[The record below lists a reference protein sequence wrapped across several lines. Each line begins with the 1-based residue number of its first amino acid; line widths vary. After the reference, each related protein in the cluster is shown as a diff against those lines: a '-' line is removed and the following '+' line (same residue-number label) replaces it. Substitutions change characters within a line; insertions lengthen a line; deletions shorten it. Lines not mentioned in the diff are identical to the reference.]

1 MNLRDHLRKDLI
13 FYLKQ
18 GSKIQA
24 IRELVEQTCA
34 RVPALECRQTLR
46 AVEDRESVVS
56 SWVAPG
62 IAIPHARLPE
72 LRDFVISIGVNRE
85 GIDYESV
92 DGQPVYLLILIL
104 GDAHRADQHI
114 QLLAEVARTFRSESI
129 RRAVYTAQSSGEIHR
144 ILESPPVL
152 TAKIEPSGRGGVNEI
167 ILSHALTLAR
177 EVQAEAILL
186 HVDALHE
193 PHCLES
199 LKTETT
205 ILLVTSREEVD
216 TTGLSFPHRLI
227 RLPFAGLNRANQ
239 VDLALLL
246 SLGHGFLARED
257 RIVSLFGHPDSGILD
272 SLMVIDLSRELPT
285 FLPTYPT
292 DLLGDVAPEALER
305 VLQIATT
312 IAREGREG
320 KAIGTIFV
328 IGDYGRVQSM
338 SRQLVI
344 NPFKGYG
351 DEERSILDPSLEET
365 LKEFATIDGAFL
377 IRGDGIVEAAGTYL
391 RPEAAVEDL
400 PSGLGARHAAA
411 AGITSATAALA
422 VVISQ
427 STGRV
432 SLFKAG
438 RSILVLNR
446 PGMDSP
452 GR

>member
-1 MNLRDHLRKDLI
+1 M
-13 FYLKQ
+13 
-18 GSKIQA
+18 
-24 IRELVEQTCA
+24 VEKTCT
-34 RVPALECRQTLR
+34 RVPALECGQTLR

-62 IAIPHARLPE
+62 IAIPHARLSN
-72 LRDFVISIGVNRE
+72 LGDFVVSIGVSRE
-85 GIDYESV
+85 GIEYESG

-104 GDAHRADQHI
+104 GDARRADLHI
-114 QLLAEVARTFRSESI
+114 QLLAEVARTFRSEST
-129 RRAVYTAQSSGEIHR
+129 RRAVRSAPSARAIFQ
-144 ILESPPVL
+144 ILQNPQLL
-152 TAKIEPSGRGGVNEI
+152 TKTIEPAGRAAINEI
-167 ILSHALTLAR
+167 ILSHALDLAT
-177 EVQAEAILL
+177 EVRAEAILL
-186 HVDALHE
+186 HADALHNLD
-193 PHCLES
+193 CLQS
-199 LKTETT
+199 LKSETT
-205 ILLVTSREEVD
+205 VLLVTSRTELG
-216 TTGLSFPHRLI
+216 TGKLSFPHRVI
-227 RLPFAGLNRANQ
+227 HLPFSGLKRVNQ

-257 RIVSLFGHPDSGILD
+257 RIVSLFGNPDSGILD

-292 DLLGDVAPEALER
+292 DLLGDVAPEVLER

-320 KAIGTIFV
+320 KAIGTTFV
-328 IGDYGRVQSM
+328 IGEYGQVRTM

-344 NPFKGYG
+344 NPFKGYT
-351 DEERSILDPSLEET
+351 DEERSVLDPSLEET

-377 IRGDGIVEAAGTYL
+377 IRGDGVVEAAGTYL
-391 RPEAAVEDL
+391 RPDIAVEDL

-411 AGITSATAALA
+411 AGITSASAALA

-438 RSILVLNR
+438 KPILVLDK
-446 PGMDSP
+446 PLS
-452 GR
+452 

>member
-13 FYLKQ
+13 FFLEEVRK
-18 GSKIQA
+18 SQA
-24 IRELVEQTCA
+24 IRELVEHTCT
-34 RVPALECRQTLR
+34 RVSALECRQTLQ

-62 IAIPHARLPE
+62 IAIPHARLPD
-72 LRDFVISIGVNRE
+72 LRNFIISIGVSRE

-114 QLLAEVARTFRSESI
+114 QLLAEVARTFRSESV
-129 RRAVYTAQSSGEIHR
+129 RRAVRSTRSTGEIHR
-144 ILESPPVL
+144 ILENPQIV
-152 TAKIEPSGRGGVNEI
+152 AGKIEPAGRGNANQI
-167 ILSHALTLAR
+167 IMAHALDLAR
-177 EVQAEAILL
+177 EVQAGAILL

-193 PHCLES
+193 LKSLED
-199 LKTETT
+199 LTTETT
-205 ILLVTSREEVD
+205 ILLVTSKAEVD
-216 TTGLSFPHRLI
+216 TAVLSFPYRLI
-227 RLPFAGLNRANQ
+227 HLPFAGLNRANQ

-246 SLGHGFLARED
+246 ALGHGFLSRED
-257 RIVSLFGHPDSGILD
+257 RIVSIFGHPDSGILD
-272 SLMVIDLSRELPT
+272 SLMVIDLDRELPT

-292 DLLGDVAPEALER
+292 DLLEDVAPEVLER

-320 KAIGTIFV
+320 KAIGTTFV
-328 IGDYGRVQSM
+328 VGDFERVRTM

-391 RPEAAVEDL
+391 RPEVAAEDL

-411 AGITSATAALA
+411 AGITGASAALA

-432 SLFKAG
+432 SLFKTG
-438 RSILVLNR
+438 RAILVLDRPRSDR
-446 PGMDSP
+446 PGS
-452 GR
+452 

>member
-1 MNLRDHLRKDLI
+1 MNLQDHLHQDRI
-13 FYLKQ
+13 FYLEQ
-18 GSKIQA
+18 DRKIQA
-24 IRELVEQTCA
+24 IRELVEKTCT
-34 RVPALECRQTLR
+34 RVPALECGQTLR

-62 IAIPHARLPE
+62 IAIPHARLSN
-72 LRDFVISIGVNRE
+72 LGDFVVSIGVSRE
-85 GIDYESV
+85 GIEYESG

-104 GDAHRADQHI
+104 GDARRADLHI
-114 QLLAEVARTFRSESI
+114 QLLAEVARTFRSEST
-129 RRAVYTAQSSGEIHR
+129 RRAVRSAPSARGIFQ
-144 ILESPPVL
+144 ILQNPQLL
-152 TAKIEPSGRGGVNEI
+152 TKTIEPAGRAAINEI
-167 ILSHALTLAR
+167 ILSHALDLAT
-177 EVQAEAILL
+177 EVRAEAILL
-186 HVDALHE
+186 HADALHNLD
-193 PHCLES
+193 CLQS
-199 LKTETT
+199 LKSETT
-205 ILLVTSREEVD
+205 VLLVTSRTELG
-216 TTGLSFPHRLI
+216 TGKLSFPHRVI
-227 RLPFAGLNRANQ
+227 HLPFSGLKRVNQ

-257 RIVSLFGHPDSGILD
+257 RIVSLFGNPDSGILD

-292 DLLGDVAPEALER
+292 DLLGDVAPEVLER

-320 KAIGTIFV
+320 KAIGTTFV
-328 IGDYGRVQSM
+328 IGEYGQVRTM

-344 NPFKGYG
+344 NPFKGYT
-351 DEERSILDPSLEET
+351 DEERSVLDPSLEET

-377 IRGDGIVEAAGTYL
+377 IRGDGVVEAAGTYL
-391 RPEAAVEDL
+391 RPDIAVEDL

-411 AGITSATAALA
+411 AGITSASAALA

-438 RSILVLNR
+438 KPILVLDK
-446 PGMDSP
+446 PLS
-452 GR
+452 